1 MAFVLPFV
9 TESIITGIEASI
21 AGGMVHEIAH
31 QFAPTVKTAIAD
43 ETGKVISNI
52 SKNNPDGIVNKTLER
67 TNYYNNTH
75 HHHKRKNKRRIH

>member
-1 MAFVLPFV
+1 MAFVLPLIG
-9 TESIITGIEASI
+9 ESIITGIEASV
-21 AGGMVHEIAH
+21 AGGVIHEVAQ

-52 SKNNPDGIVNKTLER
+52 SKNNPDGLVSKTLER

-75 HHHKRKNKRRIH
+75 HHHKRKNKRRIS

>member
-52 SKNNPDGIVNKTLER
+52 SKNNPDGLVSKTLER

-75 HHHKRKNKRRIH
+75 HHKRKNKRRIS